1 MMEEGWMEGGEERER
16 GGGYEEE
23 QMHSETTGFGAAPL
37 MPGPPPQPTR
47 PLTANS
53 HHRRLAPLPPL
64 APSAGLATT
73 SAAIQPSPHRLH
85 QISMTAPLPAPTPAL
100 TAPRVATELG
110 LDDCRPSRQP
120 SHSHRAVPLEADD
133 DERSEVTRVETARV
147 GVGVGA
153 LVGGAWGGVPSCRPS
168 RQPSHSH
175 RAVPL
180 EADDDERSEV
190 TRVETARVGVGV
202 GALVGGAWGGV
213 PSWGRDVGSQ
223 PPDGTPQV
231 ETLAAEQIV
240 SGASGIVYRELKAY
254 MLKRVP
260 PGSLEGASSV
270 ARLVEVA
277 QRLALPLAPLVEQ
290 RERMRRAVVPTARL
304 R

>member
-1 MMEEGWMEGGEERER
+1 MEEGWMEGGEERER

-153 LVGGAWGGVPSCRPS
+153 LVGGAWGGVPC
-168 RQPSHSH
+168 
-175 RAVPL
+175 
-180 EADDDERSEV
+180 
-190 TRVETARVGVGV
+190 
-202 GALVGGAWGGV
+202 
-213 PSWGRDVGSQ
+213 WGRDVGSL
-223 PPDGTPQV
+223 PDGTPQA

-254 MLKRVP
+254 MLERVP